1 MSPAP
6 EQDPQEQ
13 WRKIVSEDDQTASH
27 WRALRRRLMKMPR
40 WTRIGAV
47 SLLLVFALV
56 AVYAFLPT
64 ETARLQIICQHNFRS
79 AQLSILVDGAQ
90 VYGGGLNVRKRL
102 GMLPK
107 GGSGVETFSKVIN
120 VPTGRHVVQVRIS

>member
-1 MSPAP
+1 MSPAS

-13 WRKIVSEDDQTASH
+13 CREIVSEDGQTVSH

-47 SLLLVFALV
+47 TLLLVFALL
-56 AVYAFLPT
+56 AVYAFSPT

-79 AQLSILVDGAQ
+79 AQLSVLVDGAQ
-90 VYGGGLNVRKRL
+90 VYGGGLNARKRL
-102 GMLPK
+102 GILPK
-107 GGSGVETFSKVIN
+107 GGSGVETFSKVMSC
-120 VPTGRHVVQVRIS
+120 PTGRHVVQVRI